1 VPRVAQSFEVTA
13 ADGRT
18 LEAIVEGPSHGGLV
32 VLHHGTPGSA
42 AEIWPP
48 HIEAAAECDLR
59 LAAYSRPGGAG
70 SERRA
75 GRSVADCAADAVAVA
90 DHLGADRFYTLG
102 GSGGGPHALA
112 CAALLPDRV
121 IAAATI
127 ASVAPFDADGLDWS
141 AGMGEENL
149 EEFAA
154 AQSGPAELEAFM
166 NKWASELRTI
176 TGEQVLASLGD
187 LVSEPDAAVLTGEY
201 ADHAAASIRDSL
213 RSGIWGW
220 FDDDMAILGDWG
232 FELGRIDVPV
242 SLWHGHEDR
251 FVPLAHGVW
260 LSEHVAG
267 ARAHLLDN
275 HGHLSLA
282 VAHFDQILDDM
293 LRLGQASQAA
303 GQSKT

>member
-1 VPRVAQSFEVTA
+1 VPRVAERVEVTA

-18 LEAIVEGPSHGGLV
+18 LEAIVEGPSDGALV
-32 VLHHGTPGSA
+32 VMHHGTPGSA
-42 AEIWPP
+42 GEIWPP
-48 HIEAAAECDLR
+48 HIEAAAERGLR

-70 SERRA
+70 SDRQA
-75 GRSVADCAADAVAVA
+75 GRSVGNCAADAAAVA
-90 DHLGADRFYTLG
+90 DHLSADRFYTLG

-127 ASVAPFDADGLDWS
+127 ASVAPFDAEGLDWS

-154 AQSGPAELEAFM
+154 AQAGPDELEAFM
-166 NKWASELRTI
+166 ERWATELRTI
-176 TGEQVLASLGD
+176 RGEQVLDSLGD

-201 ADHAAASIRDSL
+201 ADFAAASIRDALS
-213 RSGIWGW
+213 SGVWGW
-220 FDDDMAILGDWG
+220 FDDDLALLGDWAFG
-232 FELGRIDVPV
+232 LDGIDVPV
-242 SLWHGHEDR
+242 SIWHGHEDR
-251 FVPLAHGVW
+251 FVPPAHGAW
-260 LSEHVAG
+260 LAEHVSG
-267 ARAHLLDN
+267 PSVHLLDG

-293 LRLGQASQAA
+293 LRLGQATEAA